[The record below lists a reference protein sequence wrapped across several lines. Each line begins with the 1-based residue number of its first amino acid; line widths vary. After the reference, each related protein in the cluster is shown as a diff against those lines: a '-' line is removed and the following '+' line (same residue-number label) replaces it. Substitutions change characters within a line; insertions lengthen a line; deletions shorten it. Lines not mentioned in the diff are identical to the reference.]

1 MSSLDQL
8 KQTFFDECSEAL
20 QQIELGLP
28 DIRDGSGSEDT
39 INAVFRGVHSVKGGA
54 GIFGFED
61 LVRFAHVFETVLDEM
76 RSGKLAATQEIVDT
90 LLQANDVLTD
100 LISMSR
106 SGESIPPDF
115 GSECRA
121 ALQQILHANSGGEGI
136 ADDSAAPADFE
147 GIDFTPVQVDFDEV
161 HAEQGGTEEGA
172 SISGEHEYKIVFRP
186 KPELLKK
193 ANEPLYIIR
202 ELKKLGAL
210 DLVAETDRLPPLA
223 ELEADQPYLG
233 WTGTLR
239 TTATREEVDDVFEF
253 VVGDCEL
260 EITQIDAAL
269 APAPGAPAEAAS
281 AADSSAWEGMV
292 GSVVPPDV
300 MAEKPAANIALS
312 VIPTPVVEAASSVQ
326 AAPAKPSPAPMASPD
341 TPMPVAS
348 VPPSAAPPLVPT
360 LDRVEAAP
368 AAKPQA
374 AKPAAAG
381 ATTTRVEL
389 EKIDRVVNMVGE
401 LVIAQA
407 MLGQVVHSLPEDV
420 SGRLVQVL
428 EEVTHHTRELK
439 DSVMSMRAQ
448 QVNAVFQRMPRL
460 VRELAVKTAKKVKL
474 ELAGENTEVDRSI
487 IERLGDP
494 LTHIIRNSID
504 HGIEAPSDRAA
515 AGKAE
520 EGTIRLSAE
529 HRGGRIVIE
538 VKDDGAGI
546 NSERVLQKAR
556 DRGLVSAEA
565 TLSDDE
571 INNLIFLPGFSTA
584 EKISD
589 ISGRGVG
596 MDVVRRNIQ
605 DVGGRI
611 SLKSDR
617 GRGMTIQLAL
627 PLTLAVMD
635 GMVIRVGS
643 ETYVMPMSAIV
654 ECLRPPASDIH
665 ALIGTPGMLRLR
677 GNLVPLVQ
685 LCDLLDISSTASGSD
700 ERVIIITDAGE
711 GARFGIVV
719 DELCGHQQVVV
730 KSIEESYG
738 SVPGIAGATIL
749 GNGRVAFIL
758 DVEKLSDIASSNQ
771 NVQTGV
777 ARFVNGESKAAVAV
791 G

>member
-20 QQIELGLP
+20 QQIEIGLP
-28 DIRDGSGSEDT
+28 DIRDGAGSDDT
-39 INAVFRGVHSVKGGA
+39 INAVFRSVHSVKGGA

-61 LVRFAHVFETVLDEM
+61 LVKFAHVFETVLDEM
-76 RSGKLAATQEIVDT
+76 RSHKLAATAEIVDT

-100 LISMSR
+100 LIAKSR
-106 SGESIPPDF
+106 SGEAIPPDH
-115 GSECRA
+115 GAECRA
-121 ALQQILHANSGGEGI
+121 ALEQILRANSPDGEL
-136 ADDSAAPADFE
+136 ANDEPAPADFE
-147 GIDFTPVQVDFDEV
+147 GLDFVPVRIDQLDDPAPE
-161 HAEQGGTEEGA
+161 
-172 SISGEHEYKIVFRP
+172 SGENAYRIVFRP

-193 ANEPLYIIR
+193 ANEPLYILR
-202 ELKKLGAL
+202 ELRKLGAL
-210 DLVAETDRLPPLA
+210 DLVVETDRLPPLA
-223 ELEADQPYLG
+223 ELETDRPYLG
-233 WTGTLR
+233 WVGTLR
-239 TTATREEVDDVFEF
+239 TEAARDKIDEIFEF

-260 EITQIDAAL
+260 EITAIAAPRSAATDVPHEIEALPSVESAPSIAPGISQGAL
-269 APAPGAPAEAAS
+269 APTDPLPTAPASAESVEPPAAKTTAAEPATEAPRTAS
-281 AADSSAWEGMV
+281 S
-292 GSVVPPDV
+292 
-300 MAEKPAANIALS
+300 KPAA
-312 VIPTPVVEAASSVQ
+312 T
-326 AAPAKPSPAPMASPD
+326 
-341 TPMPVAS
+341 
-348 VPPSAAPPLVPT
+348 
-360 LDRVEAAP
+360 
-368 AAKPQA
+368 
-374 AKPAAAG
+374 AG

-407 MLGQVVHSLPEDV
+407 MLGQVVHGLPEEV

-428 EEVTHHTRELK
+428 DEVVHHTRELK

-460 VRELAVKTAKKVKL
+460 VRELAAKTAKKVRL
-474 ELAGENTEVDRSI
+474 EMAGETTEVDRSI

-504 HGIEAPSDRAA
+504 HGIEVPADRIA
-515 AGKAE
+515 AGKVE

-538 VKDDGAGI
+538 IRDDGAGI
-546 NSERVLQKAR
+546 NSERVLKKAR
-556 DRGLVSAEA
+556 DRGLVSPDA
-565 TLSDDE
+565 TLNDDE

-611 SLKSDR
+611 TLKSDR

-635 GMVIRVGS
+635 GMVIRVRQ
-643 ETYVMPMSAIV
+643 ETYVMPMGSIV

-665 ALIGTPGMLRLR
+665 NLVGTPGMLKLR

-685 LCDLLDISSTASGSD
+685 LWELLDLGPPTD
-700 ERVIIITDAGE
+700 TCEERVVIITDAGE
-711 GARFGIVV
+711 GGHFGIVV

-730 KSIEESYG
+730 KSIEASYG
-738 SVPGIAGATIL
+738 AVPGIAGATIL

-758 DVEKLSDIASSNQ
+758 DVEKLSDMASSQ
-771 NVQTGV
+771 NVHLSG
-777 ARFVNGESKAAVAV
+777 ARFANGEAKANAA
-791 G
+791 

>member
-76 RSGKLAATQEIVDT
+76 RSGKLAATEEIVDT

-106 SGESIPPDF
+106 SGDAIPPDF

-121 ALQQILHANSGGEGI
+121 ALQQILAANGGEG
-136 ADDSAAPADFE
+136 AGDEEPAPADFE
-147 GIDFTPVQVDFDEV
+147 GIDFVPVQFNFDEPDA
-161 HAEQGGTEEGA
+161 AEGGGA
-172 SISGEHEYKIVFRP
+172 SGEHEFTIVFRP

-202 ELKKLGAL
+202 ELRKLGTL
-210 DLVAETDRLPPLA
+210 DLVAELDRLPPLT
-223 ELEADQPYLG
+223 ELEADTPYLG

-239 TTATREEVDDVFEF
+239 TPAAREQVDEVFEF

-260 EITQIDAAL
+260 EITEVGAMPSADQAPEMPAA
-269 APAPGAPAEAAS
+269 AG
-281 AADSSAWEGMV
+281 SSWEGMV

-300 MAEKPAANIALS
+300 AGEVPTMEFSPSVVPPAGPPAAPSAHVEPMAPS
-312 VIPTPVVEAASSVQ
+312 APAMADTPAAARSAPPAPAMPASASPPAASDQ
-326 AAPAKPSPAPMASPD
+326 AEPAAPAPRPA
-341 TPMPVAS
+341 T
-348 VPPSAAPPLVPT
+348 
-360 LDRVEAAP
+360 
-368 AAKPQA
+368 AKPGA
-374 AKPAAAG
+374 SG

-407 MLGQVVHSLPEDV
+407 MLGQVVHGLPEDV

-460 VRELAVKTAKKVKL
+460 VRELATKTAKKVKL
-474 ELAGENTEVDRSI
+474 EMAGENTEVDRSI

-494 LTHIIRNSID
+494 LTHIIRNSVD
-504 HGIEAPSDRAA
+504 HGIETPADRAA
-515 AGKAE
+515 SGKSE

-538 VKDDGAGI
+538 IKDDGAGI

-556 DRGLVSAEA
+556 DRGLVSPDAV
-565 TLSDDE
+565 LSDDE

-611 SLKSDR
+611 SLKSER
-617 GRGMTIQLAL
+617 GKGMTIQLAL

-685 LCDLLDISSTASGSD
+685 LCELLDIGSSASGTD

-758 DVEKLSDIASSNQ
+758 DVEKLSDIASSQ

-777 ARFVNGESKAAVAV
+777 TRFVNGESKVAMAAN
-791 G
+791 

>member
-1 MSSLDQL
+1 MSSLEQL

-28 DIRDGSGSEDT
+28 DIQEGAASEDT
-39 INAVFRGVHSVKGGA
+39 INAVFRSVHSVKGGA
-54 GIFGFED
+54 GIFGFEG
-61 LVRFAHVFETVLDEM
+61 LVSFAHVFETVLDSM
-76 RSGKLAATQEIVDT
+76 RSGKLIATHDIVDT
-90 LLQANDVLTD
+90 LLQANDVLSD
-100 LISMSR
+100 LIAMSR
-106 SGESIPPDF
+106 SGEAIPADY

-121 ALQQILHANSGGEGI
+121 ALEQILQKNSNGEQS
-136 ADDSAAPADFE
+136 DDDSSAAPADFE
-147 GIDFTPVQVDFDEV
+147 GLDFVPVTMEQMGSDDEPS
-161 HAEQGGTEEGA
+161 ERD
-172 SISGEHEYKIVFRP
+172 YRIVFRP
-186 KPELLKK
+186 HPELLKK
-193 ANEPLYIIR
+193 ANEPLYILR
-202 ELKKLGAL
+202 ELRKLGTL
-210 DLVAETDRLPPLA
+210 DLEVETDRLPGLA
-223 ELEADQPYLG
+223 ELEVDRPYLG
-233 WTGTLR
+233 WTGNLR
-239 TTATREEVDDVFEF
+239 TTAKREQIDEVFEF

-260 EITQIDAAL
+260 EITSADPEPIAALLADLPHETAVHDAAESL
-269 APAPGAPAEAAS
+269 PLAMEAPALVPAAAPVPQSVAPPRSNGPAEHAEAPAPRTAPS
-281 AADSSAWEGMV
+281 
-292 GSVVPPDV
+292 
-300 MAEKPAANIALS
+300 KPAAN
-312 VIPTPVVEAASSVQ
+312 
-326 AAPAKPSPAPMASPD
+326 
-341 TPMPVAS
+341 
-348 VPPSAAPPLVPT
+348 
-360 LDRVEAAP
+360 
-368 AAKPQA
+368 
-374 AKPAAAG
+374 G

-407 MLGQVVHSLPEDV
+407 MLGQVVHNLPEDV
-420 SGRLVQVL
+420 SGRLMQVL
-428 EEVTHHTRELK
+428 EEVVHHTRELK

-448 QVNAVFQRMPRL
+448 PVNAVFQRMPRL
-460 VRELAVKTAKKVKL
+460 VRELAGKTAKKVRL
-474 ELAGENTEVDRSI
+474 EMSGENTEVDRSI

-504 HGIEAPSDRAA
+504 HGIELPADRAA
-515 AGKAE
+515 AGKPE
-520 EGTIRLSAE
+520 EGTIRLAAE

-538 VKDDGAGI
+538 VRDDGAGI
-546 NSERVLQKAR
+546 NSERVLKKAR
-556 DRGLVSAEA
+556 DRGLVGADA
-565 TLSDDE
+565 VLSDDE

-584 EKISD
+584 EKVSD

-611 SLKSDR
+611 SLKSER

-635 GMVIRVGS
+635 GMVIRVGQ

-665 ALIGTPGMLRLR
+665 DLIGTPGMLKLR

-685 LCDLLDISSTASGSD
+685 LCELLDIGSTPTASD
-700 ERVIIITDAGE
+700 ERVVIITDAGE

-758 DVEKLSDIASSNQ
+758 DVEKLSDIASNQ
-771 NVQTGV
+771 NVQVGV
-777 ARFVNGESKAAVAV
+777 GRFANGEPKAVAAAQ
-791 G
+791 

>member
-1 MSSLDQL
+1 MSAPQGMP
-8 KQTFFDECSEAL
+8 APA
-20 QQIELGLP
+20 GLP
-28 DIRDGSGSEDT
+28 
-39 INAVFRGVHSVKGGA
+39 A
-54 GIFGFED
+54 GPE
-61 LVRFAHVFETVLDEM
+61 
-76 RSGKLAATQEIVDT
+76 
-90 LLQANDVLTD
+90 
-100 LISMSR
+100 
-106 SGESIPPDF
+106 
-115 GSECRA
+115 
-121 ALQQILHANSGGEGI
+121 HA
-136 ADDSAAPADFE
+136 DAAPA
-147 GIDFTPVQVDFDEV
+147 V
-161 HAEQGGTEEGA
+161 
-172 SISGEHEYKIVFRP
+172 R
-186 KPELLKK
+186 
-193 ANEPLYIIR
+193 
-202 ELKKLGAL
+202 
-210 DLVAETDRLPPLA
+210 
-223 ELEADQPYLG
+223 
-233 WTGTLR
+233 
-239 TTATREEVDDVFEF
+239 
-253 VVGDCEL
+253 
-260 EITQIDAAL
+260 
-269 APAPGAPAEAAS
+269 AP
-281 AADSSAWEGMV
+281 
-292 GSVVPPDV
+292 
-300 MAEKPAANIALS
+300 
-312 VIPTPVVEAASSVQ
+312 
-326 AAPAKPSPAPMASPD
+326 
-341 TPMPVAS
+341 
-348 VPPSAAPPLVPT
+348 
-360 LDRVEAAP
+360 
-368 AAKPQA
+368 
-374 AKPAAAG
+374 KPAAAG

-407 MLGQVVHSLPEDV
+407 MLGQVVHGLPEDV

-474 ELAGENTEVDRSI
+474 EMAGENTEVDRSI

-494 LTHIIRNSID
+494 LTHIIRNSVD
-504 HGIEAPSDRAA
+504 HGIEPPAERLA
-515 AGKAE
+515 AGKPE

-538 VKDDGAGI
+538 IRDDGAGI

-556 DRGLVSAEA
+556 DRGLVSPEA

-617 GRGMTIQLAL
+617 GKGMIIQLAL

-685 LCDLLDISSTASGSD
+685 LCDLLDIGSSASGSD

-758 DVEKLSDIASSNQ
+758 DVEKLSDIASSQ
-771 NVQTGV
+771 NVQPGMT
-777 ARFVNGESKAAVAV
+777 RFVNGEAKMAVAA

>member
-8 KQTFFDECSEAL
+8 KNTFFDECSEAL

-61 LVRFAHVFETVLDEM
+61 LVKFAHVFETVLDEM
-76 RSGKLAATQEIVDT
+76 RSGKLAAAEGIVDT

-106 SGESIPPDF
+106 SGERIPPDF

-121 ALQQILHANSGGEGI
+121 AMQQILQANSGGAEIG
-136 ADDSAAPADFE
+136 DGEAARADFE
-147 GIDFTPVQVDFDEV
+147 GIDFVPVMVNFDE
-161 HAEQGGTEEGA
+161 AATEENGA
-172 SISGEHEYKIVFRP
+172 ANGEHEFSIVFRP

-202 ELKKLGAL
+202 ELRKLGTL
-210 DLVAETDRLPPLA
+210 DLVAELDRLPPLT
-223 ELEADQPYLG
+223 ELEADRPYLG

-239 TTATREEVDDVFEF
+239 TPGTREQVDEVFEF

-260 EITQIDAAL
+260 EITEV
-269 APAPGAPAEAAS
+269 GAPANPVLESTAA
-281 AADSSAWEGMV
+281 AAPSWDGMV
-292 GSVVPPDV
+292 GSVVPPD
-300 MAEKPAANIALS
+300 MAGDLPNVEFSPSVVPSASAPA
-312 VIPTPVVEAASSVQ
+312 VPSSQ
-326 AAPAKPSPAPMASPD
+326 PEPAAPA
-341 TPMPVAS
+341 TPVSVATLAG
-348 VPPSAAPPLVPT
+348 PHHAETAPPART
-360 LDRVEAAP
+360 A
-368 AAKPQA
+368 AAKPGA
-374 AKPAAAG
+374 SG

-407 MLGQVVHSLPEDV
+407 MLGQVVHGLPEDV

-460 VRELAVKTAKKVKL
+460 VRELAMKTAKKVKL

-494 LTHIIRNSID
+494 LTHIIRNSVD
-504 HGIEAPSDRAA
+504 HGIESPADRAA
-515 AGKAE
+515 AGKPE

-538 VKDDGAGI
+538 IKDDGAGI
-546 NSERVLQKAR
+546 NSDRVLQKAR
-556 DRGLVSAEA
+556 ERGLVSPDAV
-565 TLSDDE
+565 LSDDE
-571 INNLIFLPGFSTA
+571 INNLIFLPGFSTV

-617 GRGMTIQLAL
+617 GKGMTIQFAL

-685 LCDLLDISSTASGSD
+685 LCDLLDIGSSASAD

-758 DVEKLSDIASSNQ
+758 DAEKLSDIASSQ
-771 NVQTGV
+771 NVQAGV
-777 ARFVNGESKAAVAV
+777 TRFVNGESKVAMAAN
-791 G
+791 